1 MFEFEES
8 RELGGFCWIIIFD
21 HQKMVCCCF
30 LLGGWRVNFSGEN
43 VGKIRDLSR
52 AALGK
57 YMANDFEAKR
67 RVSFWHMIT
76 SICFLK
82 KEIEDDPATIL

>member
-52 AALGK
+52 AALGISQR
-57 YMANDFEAKR
+57 FEANR
-67 RVSFWHMIT
+67 WVSFWRMI
-76 SICFLK
+76 
-82 KEIEDDPATIL
+82 